1 MDMTPA
7 RWNATTEYLDELFG
21 QDDEA
26 MATLMERA
34 IAAGIPDI
42 AISASVGRFLLL
54 LARLTG
60 ARTIVEVG
68 TLAGYSGTWLA
79 RGLAHTPDKPGQL
92 ITIEPVPLHAD
103 FAQQHFETVGLA
115 GRIDIRRSTGL
126 EELPKL
132 MSELGAGSVDLVF
145 LDAIKTEYPD
155 YLPHAK
161 KLLRP
166 GGLLVADN
174 ALGSGDWWIDQDPAA
189 NESHAAADRFNRLV
203 AADSDFDAS
212 CLPIREG
219 VMVARKK

>member
-7 RWNATTEYLDELFG
+7 RWNATTEYLDEVFG
-21 QDDEA
+21 RDDEA
-26 MATLMERA
+26 MATLMDRA

-42 AISASVGRFLLL
+42 AISAGVGRFLLL
-54 LARLTG
+54 LARLAG
-60 ARTIVEVG
+60 ARTIIEVG

-79 RGLAHTPDKPGQL
+79 RGLTPGGRL

-103 FAQQHFETVGLA
+103 FAQQHFASVGLA
-115 GRIDIRRSTGL
+115 DRIDIRRSTGL

-132 MSELGAGSVDLVF
+132 TRELGAGSVDLVF

-155 YLPHAK
+155 YLPHAN

-174 ALGSGDWWIDQDPAA
+174 ALGSGDWWIDQDPAL

-203 AADSDFDAS
+203 AADPDFDAS

-219 VMVARKK
+219 VLVARKK